1 MLALG
6 IKGVGSAGIEIG
18 VAEIEGAGVEKVFGR
33 NSLSPSVLPLPGA
46 PGNRAIVA
54 LRKIALVRRT

>member
-33 NSLSPSVLPLPGA
+33 NSLSPSVVITFYYQNVLKL
-46 PGNRAIVA
+46 
-54 LRKIALVRRT
+54 

>member
-33 NSLSPSVLPLPGA
+33 NSLSPSVLLLPCICCYCG
-46 PGNRAIVA
+46 RF
-54 LRKIALVRRT
+54 